1 MYTHIEASVFVR
13 DDPGGCSETTT
24 VHPTYLAGSADS
36 SIGSEWANK
45 KEYINLTYP
54 DNMRS
59 KELGV
64 SNVNLN
70 KNL

>member
-1 MYTHIEASVFVR
+1 MYTHIEASVLVR

-45 KEYINLTYP
+45 KEYIKPHLSRQYEIQGIGSLKLP
-54 DNMRS
+54 
-59 KELGV
+59 
-64 SNVNLN
+64 
-70 KNL
+70 